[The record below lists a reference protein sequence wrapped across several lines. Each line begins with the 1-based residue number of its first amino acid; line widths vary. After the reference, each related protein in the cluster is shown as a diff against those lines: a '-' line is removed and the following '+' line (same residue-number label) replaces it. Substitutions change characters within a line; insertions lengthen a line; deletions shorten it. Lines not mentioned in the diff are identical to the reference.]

1 MAFDTVQAARSR
13 GIDVAIIDTAGRIH
27 TRSNLM
33 QELIKIRGVI
43 ERQAPEGAL
52 QVILAMD
59 ATTGHN
65 GLAQA
70 KSFKDAVGCTGIF
83 LAKLDGTARGGVVLA
98 IKHELQVPIMFIGTG
113 EKLDDLASFDSKEF
127 VDSLLAPVS

>member
-1 MAFDTVQAARSR
+1 MDRVLNRLDPAAP
-13 GIDVAIIDTAGRIH
+13 H
-27 TRSNLM
+27 
-33 QELIKIRGVI
+33 
-43 ERQAPEGAL
+43 
-52 QVILAMD
+52 QVILTLD

-70 KSFKDAVGCTGIF
+70 KSFQDAVGCTGIF

-98 IKHELQVPIMFIGTG
+98 IKHELQVPILFIGTG
-113 EKLDDLASFDSKEF
+113 ERMDDLASFDSREF